1 MEIAFIISSILLI
14 CYSLLAVFD
23 GVFLHLYKY
32 RLYLHKE
39 SKFEHFTHTLRAF
52 FFTGILISVFINI
65 ENNSWFL
72 FGCILISL
80 DIITLLLDA
89 YVEKD
94 SRKFMGGL
102 PRWEYIIHLLVNG
115 FHFASIAVFLVIKVG
130 FNYNGIFLNSDFQ
143 QIESFKSFNLIAL
156 NLLPG
161 AIIISLLH
169 ILVYSEKFN
178 SYFNKI
184 QLKCC

>member
-1 MEIAFIISSILLI
+1 MI
-14 CYSLLAVFD
+14 
-23 GVFLHLYKY
+23 
-32 RLYLHKE
+32 
-39 SKFEHFTHTLRAF
+39 
-52 FFTGILISVFINI
+52 
-65 ENNSWFL
+65 
-72 FGCILISL
+72 
-80 DIITLLLDA
+80 DA

-115 FHFASIAVFLVIKVG
+115 FHFASIAVFIVIKVDI
-130 FNYNGIFLNSDFQ
+130 NYNRIILNSNFQ
-143 QIESFKSFNLIAL
+143 QIESFKFFNIIAL

-169 ILVYSEKFN
+169 ILVYNKQFN
-178 SYFNKI
+178 YYFNKI